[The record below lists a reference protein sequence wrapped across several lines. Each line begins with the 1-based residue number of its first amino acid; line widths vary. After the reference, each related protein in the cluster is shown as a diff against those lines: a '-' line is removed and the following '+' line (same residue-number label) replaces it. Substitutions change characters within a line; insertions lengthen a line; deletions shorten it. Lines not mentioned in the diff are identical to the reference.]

1 MPMKFLSV
9 ENVCAGCPVVGC
21 PERVMAFLT
30 ALYCRRPDLQD
41 PKPIKI
47 ISNPPSAEEE
57 PAELV
62 CQFRG
67 RTPID

>member
-9 ENVCAGCPVVGC
+9 ENVCAGCPVVEC
-21 PERVMAFLT
+21 PERVMSFLIAT
-30 ALYCRRPDLQD
+30 YCRRPDLRN
-41 PKPIKI
+41 PKPTTEVV
-47 ISNPPSAEEE
+47 SVEEE